1 MGKVHEYATLIS
13 ISNSLRLI
21 LSIKISLDFLSTTHN
36 DTTSANSIMSQ
47 EQRETT
53 HQLLEIQY

>member
-53 HQLLEIQY
+53 QQLLEIQY